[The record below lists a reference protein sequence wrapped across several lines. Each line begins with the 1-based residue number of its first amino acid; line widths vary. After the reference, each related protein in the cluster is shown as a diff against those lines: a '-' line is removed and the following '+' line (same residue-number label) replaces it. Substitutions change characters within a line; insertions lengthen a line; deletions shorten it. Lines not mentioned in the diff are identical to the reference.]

1 MCRGMTVKCS
11 SWWVIADIADS
22 PALIE
27 LALADAPTF
36 QGWQALCLDKLKWP
50 NIPAGSTVA
59 STPAGDPWKVHLPEK
74 GIRLEA
80 IPLETLRILANLDP
94 ARADITVN
102 EWNGDDYY
110 YERTDPAEVAA
121 LRQLR
126 KFAKSALHQRKH
138 VIEISIGLAL
148 SATPEATVRSAMDNT
163 TLHSPDQ
170 LPDIDGDELFFV
182 WDQIETD
189 SLIRFGNQIVWREET
204 GWEVYDRFEEIA
216 ALLKQKYGRRL
227 IDMVPTLRSEY
238 ALYGDASQAWFH
250 VQDAR
255 VSFVRN
261 KE

>member
-1 MCRGMTVKCS
+1 
-11 SWWVIADIADS
+11 VIADIADGL
-22 PALIE
+22 ALIE

-50 NIPAGSTVA
+50 NIPAGPSVA
-59 STPAGDPWKVHLPEK
+59 STPAEDPWKVHLPEK
-74 GIRLEA
+74 GIHLEA
-80 IPLETLRILANLDP
+80 IPLETLRILANLEP
-94 ARADITVN
+94 ARADITIN

-121 LRQLR
+121 LRKLR

-138 VIEISIGLAL
+138 IVEISIGLAMP
-148 SATPEATVRSAMDNT
+148 AIQEAAARSTLDNT
-163 TLHSPDQ
+163 TLRSPDQ

-216 ALLKQKYGRRL
+216 AILKQKYGRRL

-238 ALYGDASQAWFH
+238 ALYGDASYAWGR

-255 VSFVRN
+255 ASLARRYG
-261 KE
+261 